1 MGRLKWDET
10 GKRLYETGLDHGI
23 LFVMGNNSKYKK
35 GVPWN
40 GLVSINET
48 PSGADANPL
57 YADNI
62 KYLNL
67 IAAEDFGAT
76 IEAYAYPNEFAEC
89 DGTGTVIPGLTLGQ
103 QARKI
108 FGLAYRTKVGND
120 IVGQDYGH
128 KLHLI
133 YGALASPSERGYQT
147 INDSPEAIT
156 FSWTVTTTPVD
167 IPGFKPAAHI
177 SIDSTKN
184 AKVNVLPL
192 EYYDGNNKILSG
204 ITFTVNNDG
213 SITANGTAEETV
225 NFYISYDQLILHEG
239 EYTFTG
245 CPSGGASSSYRMRI
259 ADHAISI
266 LASDY
271 GNGAN
276 LNITKKY
283 LETPL
288 RIYIQ
293 IAAGTTVENITFR
306 PKLTPKKNS
315 DVYTLVEDLICGK
328 NEVPGTTVDDPE
340 DAIEPTLPSPAAL
353 IRLINTGTPYET
365 VFGDLLD
372 DEDNQILDNTGDAIS
387 IRSMVLVV

>member
-40 GLVSINET
+40 GLISINET

-76 IEAYAYPNEFAEC
+76 IEAYTYPNEFAEC

-133 YGALASPSERGYQT
+133 YGAMASPSERGYQT

-184 AKVNVLPL
+184 AKVNVLPS
-192 EYYDGNNKILSG
+192 EYYTKSG
-204 ITFTVNNDG
+204 VINGINFTVNDDG
-213 SITANGTAEETV
+213 SVTVNGTATENA
-225 NFYISYDQLILHEG
+225 NFFISRDSLVIPEG
-239 EYTFTG
+239 EYLYTG
-245 CPSGGASSSYRMRI
+245 CPSGGSASTYRMRI
-259 ADHAISI
+259 ADHDISV
-266 LASDY
+266 LTNDY
-271 GNGAN
+271 GDGGI
-276 LNITKKY
+276 LNITKNY
-283 LETPL
+283 INTPL

-293 IAAGTTVENITFR
+293 IIAGTTVENLTFR
-306 PKLTPKKNS
+306 PKLTPKKNA
-315 DVYTLVEDLICGK
+315 DIFKLVEDLICGK
-328 NEVPGTTVDDPE
+328 DATEGTTTEDPTDE
-340 DAIEPTLPSPAAL
+340 IEPTLPSPGAL
-353 IRLINTGTPYET
+353 MRLLNTGTPYES
-365 VFGDLLD
+365 VYDILLD
-372 DEDNQILDNTGDAIS
+372 SDGNSILDDSNEDVS
-387 IRSMVLVV
+387 VRSMVIVD